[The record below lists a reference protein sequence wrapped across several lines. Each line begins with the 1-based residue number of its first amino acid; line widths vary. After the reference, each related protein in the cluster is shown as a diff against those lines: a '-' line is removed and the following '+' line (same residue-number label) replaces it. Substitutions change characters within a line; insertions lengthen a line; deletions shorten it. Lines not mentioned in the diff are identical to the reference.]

1 VQEQM
6 FGVPMLVSY
15 YVPDDTVLL
24 IGRKKRPY
32 HYSPIP
38 LHIQDELMNM
48 SFDYTDRLMGV
59 LYLKDSTKDS
69 FIMQDM
75 ELQEIRGRIEA
86 LDYLAKLI
94 EERSK

>member
-1 VQEQM
+1 
-6 FGVPMLVSY
+6 
-15 YVPDDTVLL
+15 
-24 IGRKKRPY
+24 
-32 HYSPIP
+32 
-38 LHIQDELMNM
+38 MNM